1 MSVYGFGASVSWATS
16 PEGRNGSSDRLCVC
30 RSVDVGAVHY
40 FSLAD
45 PSPREQG
52 QLPMLV
58 VTCRHDWEQDLGRDN
73 VMSSVRPAVK
83 TFFNTLF
90 GSAKG
95 SSDRS

>member
-1 MSVYGFGASVSWATS
+1 MALE
-16 PEGRNGSSDRLCVC
+16 P
-30 RSVDVGAVHY
+30 
-40 FSLAD
+40 
-45 PSPREQG
+45 PSPG
-52 QLPMLV
+52 QLRLKAGTAVATVCVSVALLM
-58 VTCRHDWEQDLGRDN
+58 HDWEQDLGRDN